1 MTNQQVLPD
10 QSERDYAINNH
21 TSNLFIEAGAG
32 TGKTETIV
40 QRIINR
46 IISSDEIRMGNVAA
60 ITFTDKAGAELR
72 NRFRHSLEQIGQ
84 ETSDKLVKDRVNDA
98 LLELD
103 TALIGTIHSFCK
115 TLLTENTIAAGLPVG
130 FAVSSETSG
139 ARLRIARARRV
150 AEQAWL
156 KLDPR
161 QLFELRAA
169 DVFAPTIQ
177 ELVEELDKRFARISS
192 LAEIE
197 VPNDPSAPYREAVY
211 QLLKNAIAILKE
223 EQELRRKTGEIEFD
237 DLLLMTSQLLVED
250 QSVCDTVAAKYK
262 ILLVD
267 EFQDTDPVQW
277 QIVESIVNN
286 KSPEASVAGRLVLVG
301 DPKQSIYRFRN
312 ADIRTFVKT
321 KEMFE
326 QNSTEASAG
335 KLGVV
340 KDLSANFR
348 TVAPVLDFI
357 NHLFSDVPQSDGSL
371 KPTTLDL
378 GVEYKKLAVVHNPDT
393 AKNPGPEVQ
402 LLVGENTNPTKTGQ
416 PWQVV
421 NKPDVEMQHTAQAIR
436 AAIEDGFL
444 VTGRDPNNS
453 KKRIYQ
459 RKANYGDVC
468 VLLPVRTHQDKL
480 LRSFEA
486 LGIPYTSNDPEL
498 IYNRPIIAGLMNTM
512 RVLAETDNEPALLA
526 ALKSP
531 VFGFNDNDLLGFVG
545 AGKVSW
551 NTDGFASGHNPEV
564 QAALHQLAEIR
575 SKVGKTSPVEILNEV
590 IEQRELLETLAQ
602 DELADFETRA
612 LRMVLAH
619 AMQWQSQGGV
629 GLLEYV
635 DWVNTVTEKNTRA
648 KLPQPR
654 EESTN
659 AVQVMTIHASK
670 GLQFP
675 ITVVSG
681 LAGVAKAQKDK
692 ILISRTGSIEFYLNK
707 DDDGNPRES
716 AGYSQL
722 DVAENKPEEQQE
734 ANRLLYVA
742 LTRAQDHL
750 IVSRCYTQSNSRSV
764 KLLEALYELEAAG
777 IDTKAH
783 LFKGRKFDQRP
794 QKLARPDLSN
804 VQTELSQAVID
815 AREASAKQRI
825 ISPSGKS
832 ILDMPELK
840 GAAVP
845 DLELGDTEPHQE
857 SKLEDEV
864 ANAAAA
870 NRFTRDGRPFGR
882 AIHGIMDLIM
892 RHGSVPDQKTLD
904 AFIAE
909 MLEAESAQQDEQ
921 DVRKR
926 ISMLLEADIIKEALA
941 AEKRW
946 PELHLAISSSTGQ
959 VKLAEGFAD
968 LVFLANDGYVL
979 VDYKTDKEITAQS
992 YNHYQQQLG
1001 AYALILKELT
1011 GQMPSR
1017 IVLAHV
1023 DREQYTPLT
1032 LEPPV
1037 ESSL

>member
-1 MTNQQVLPD
+1 MSNQQVLPD

-72 NRFRHSLEQIGQ
+72 NRFRRSLNGALDKS
-84 ETSDKLVKDRVNDA
+84 SDSTVRARIKNA

-115 TLLTENTIAAGLPVG
+115 TVLTENTIAAGLPVG

-156 KLDPR
+156 KLTPK
-161 QLFELRAA
+161 QSYELRAA
-169 DVFAPTIQ
+169 EVFAPTIQ
-177 ELVEELDKRFARISS
+177 ELVQELDKRFARISS
-192 LAEIE
+192 LAEIV

-211 QLLKNAIAILKE
+211 QLLKNAIAILKQ
-223 EQELRRKTGEIEFD
+223 EQELRRKTGDIEFD

-250 QSVCDTVAAKYK
+250 QSVCDAVAAKYK

-286 KSPEASVAGRLVLVG
+286 KSAEASVSGRLVLVG

-326 QNSTEASAG
+326 QNSTVASAG

-357 NHLFSDVPQSDGSL
+357 NHLFADVPQNDGSL

-378 GVEYKKLAVVHNPDT
+378 GVEYKKLAIVHAPQ
-393 AKNPGPEVQ
+393 AENPGAAVQ
-402 LLVGENTNPTKTGQ
+402 LIAGESTIELIAAKKGKVAISPKI
-416 PWQVV
+416 
-421 NKPDVEMQHTAQAIR
+421 EMRQTAEAIR

-444 VTGRDPNNS
+444 VTGRDPNDN
-453 KKRIYQ
+453 KKRVYA
-459 RKANYGDVC
+459 RRANYGDVC

-480 LRSFEA
+480 LRAFES

-498 IYNRPIIAGLMNTM
+498 IYNRPIVAGLINTM

-531 VFGFNDNDLLGFVG
+531 VFGLTDNDLLSFVG

-551 NTDGFASGHNPEV
+551 NTDGFASGHNPDV
-564 QAALHQLAEIR
+564 QTALLQLAEIR
-575 SKVGKTSPVEILNEV
+575 SKVGKTSPVDILNEV

-602 DELADFETRA
+602 DGLADFETRA

-648 KLPQPR
+648 KLPQPS
-654 EESTN
+654 EEATN

-681 LAGVAKAQKDK
+681 LAGLAQGPKDK
-692 ILISRTGSIEFYLNK
+692 ILISRAGSIEFYLNT
-707 DDDGNPRES
+707 DDDDKPRES
-716 AGYSQL
+716 AGYQDLVTNES
-722 DVAENKPEEQQE
+722 DPEEQQE

-750 IVSRCYTQSNSRSV
+750 IVSRCWSKANSRST

-909 MLEAESAQQDEQ
+909 MLEAESAQQDEP

-968 LVFLANDGYVL
+968 LVFLAHDGYVL

>member
-1 MTNQQVLPD
+1 MANEQVLVD
-10 QSERDYAINNH
+10 QVERDYAIKNH
-21 TSNLFIEAGAG
+21 GANLFIEAGAG

-46 IISSDEIRMGNVAA
+46 ITSSDEIRMGNVAA

-72 NRFRHSLEQIGQ
+72 NRFRHSLEQLGQ
-84 ETSDKLVKDRVNDA
+84 TSQDDSVKARVASA

-115 TLLTENTIAAGLPVG
+115 TVLTENTIAAGLPVG

-156 KLDPR
+156 KLTPK
-161 QLFELRAA
+161 QLFDLRGAE
-169 DVFAPTIQ
+169 VFAPTIQ
-177 ELVEELDKRFARISS
+177 ELVEELDKRFARVSS
-192 LAEIE
+192 LPEINVANDAE
-197 VPNDPSAPYREAVY
+197 APYREAVY
-211 QLLKNAIAILKE
+211 QLLKNAIAILKS
-223 EQELRRKTGEIEFD
+223 EQEDRRKSGDIEFD
-237 DLLLMTSQLLVED
+237 DLLLMTSQLLKDD
-250 QSVCDTVAAKYK
+250 QSVCDSVASTYK

-286 KSPEASVAGRLVLVG
+286 KSAEAAVAGRLVLVG

-321 KEMFE
+321 KEMFS
-326 QNSTEASAG
+326 QNASEPAAG

-348 TVAPVLDFI
+348 TVAPVLEFI
-357 NHLFSDVPQSDGSL
+357 NHLFADVPQTDGTS
-371 KPTTLDL
+371 KRTTLDL
-378 GVEYKKLAVVHNPDT
+378 GVEYKKLAIVHSPESEN
-393 AKNPGPEVQ
+393 AGPAVQ
-402 LLVGENTNPTKTGQ
+402 LLAGTNTTPRNGGQ
-416 PWQVV
+416 PWQIV
-421 NKPDVEMQHTAQAIR
+421 NKPDVEMAHTAQAIR

-453 KKRIYQ
+453 KKRTYQ
-459 RKANYGDVC
+459 RSANYGDVC

-480 LRSFEA
+480 LRAFEA

-498 IYNRPIIAGLMNTM
+498 IYGRPVISGLMHTM

-531 VFGFNDNDLLGFVG
+531 VFGFTDNDLLSFVG
-545 AGKVSW
+545 ASKVSW
-551 NTDGFASGHNPEV
+551 NTDGYASGHNPEV

-590 IEQRELLETLAQ
+590 IEQRQLLETLAQ

-612 LRMVLAH
+612 LKMVLAH

-635 DWVNTVTEKNTRA
+635 DWINTVTEKNTRA

-675 ITVVSG
+675 ITVVTG
-681 LAGVAKAQKDK
+681 IAGIAASQKDK
-692 ILISRTGSIEFYLNK
+692 ILISRAGEIEFYLNS
-707 DDDGNPRES
+707 DDDDNPRES
-716 AGYSQL
+716 AGYSAL
-722 DVAENKPEEQQE
+722 DASENKPEMQQE

-750 IVSRCYTQSNSRSV
+750 ILSRCYTQANSRSA
-764 KLLEALYELEAAG
+764 KLLEALYELESAG
-777 IDTKAH
+777 VGLQTQ
-783 LFKGRKFDQRP
+783 LFTGRTFDGRG
-794 QKLARPDLSN
+794 QKLPRPDLSS
-804 VQTELSQAVID
+804 VKAEISQTVLD

-840 GAAVP
+840 GAAIQ
-845 DLELGDTEPHQE
+845 DFDHGDAEQE
-857 SKLEDEV
+857 SKIEYEA
-864 ANAAAA
+864 ANAGAA

-892 RHGSVPDQKTLD
+892 RHGSIPDQKTLD

-926 ISMLLEADIIKEALA
+926 ISMLLNADIIKEALA

-946 PELHLAISSSTGQ
+946 PELHLAISSTAGQ

-968 LVFLANDGYVL
+968 LVFLADDGYVL
-979 VDYKTDKEITAQS
+979 VDYKTDKTITPES

-1023 DREQYTPLT
+1023 DREKYTSIPLD
-1032 LEPPV
+1032 PPV
-1037 ESSL
+1037 ESLN